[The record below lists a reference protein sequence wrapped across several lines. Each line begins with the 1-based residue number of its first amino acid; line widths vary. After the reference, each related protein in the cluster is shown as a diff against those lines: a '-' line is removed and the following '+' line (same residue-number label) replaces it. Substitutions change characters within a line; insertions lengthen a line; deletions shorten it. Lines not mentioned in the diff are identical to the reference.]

1 MAHRSPLR
9 RPPRPV
15 VWPGVGAR
23 PRMLLPSPSIDP
35 DSSPISIVPDVVRGY
50 LSALSRSQVQRLAAG
65 QGNAQGLYGLVG
77 DGRHDSLCS
86 LALLANVGVT
96 PYALAADVD
105 RRAGDQLTRVLAL
118 AAEGAG
124 EARLLLM
131 ELFSE
136 VQMPQRLSPDVLL
149 RDHPVAQIQALV
161 ADVHGRRTRKQRD
174 VIVSDAAERT
184 GITLHGG
191 NPCRSYPQLDV

>member
-1 MAHRSPLR
+1 MTTTGSR
-9 RPPRPV
+9 RMSL
-15 VWPGVGAR
+15 AR
-23 PRMLLPSPSIDP
+23 GKR
-35 DSSPISIVPDVVRGY
+35 RC
-50 LSALSRSQVQRLAAG
+50 
-65 QGNAQGLYGLVG
+65 
-77 DGRHDSLCS
+77 SLCS
-86 LALLANVGVT
+86 VALLAEVVVT
-96 PYALAADVD
+96 PHALAADVD
-105 RRAGDQLTRVLAL
+105 GRAGDQLTRVLAL

-124 EARLLLM
+124 ETRLLRV

-149 RDHPVAQIQALV
+149 RDHPVAQVQALV

-174 VIVSDAAERT
+174 LLVSDAAERT